1 MQPPMVG
8 VESSRQVSMLFRAF
22 YMDTN
27 ERSFWLFKTPGINRV
42 AKRGEVGKVAA
53 RRQSRCW
60 LFFFGQNQLRGRE
73 KNFLKLLVSIRVN
86 FEGQK
91 YS

>member
-1 MQPPMVG
+1 MVG
-8 VESSRQVSMLFRAF
+8 VEISRQVSMLFSAF

-27 ERSFWLFKTPGINRV
+27 ERSFGEFIRSRENRV

-53 RRQSRCW
+53 RWQSRCW
-60 LFFFGQNQLRGRE
+60 RFFLVKIGLGGRE
-73 KNFLKLLVSIRVN
+73 KSFLKLLVSIRVN
-86 FEGQK
+86 FEGRK